1 MGKKNHKKSKQ
12 YYKVIDF
19 LFGYYK
25 QSFYAGRK
33 GKTIPVDK
41 IERKVFSM
49 ENSRMVDRRLL
60 FSTCSE
66 LKAYKTDKENP
77 EGNAGNTGNTEK
89 TATAERLTLLE
100 QRLDVLIDR
109 VTVVDWYAFREHF
122 SHSQAYEVY
131 QYFDHYKPT
140 PVLAVNGLIY
150 YYQNV
155 YLADKIKAGIR
166 KLLNKN
172 PIDDYPQAREMKRHF
187 ILHVGPTNSGK
198 TYQSLERLK
207 ECEKGIYLGPLRLL
221 ALEVFDKFNR
231 MEVPCNLVTGE
242 ESNLVDDAVCQA
254 STIEMLNT
262 HDYFDIAVIDEAQM
276 LADPRRGH
284 NWTRAILGIQ
294 AGEIHVCMAPSAEN
308 IVKKLITLCDDSYE
322 VHHYE
327 RMTPLIFEPF
337 KEGTNEGNY
346 IKQLKPGDAVITF
359 SKGGVLGIS
368 EQIEKAGLKTSVI
381 YGNLPPSARKFQVE
395 QFATGETEVVVA
407 TDAIGMGI
415 NLPIKRIVF
424 STIEKFDG
432 IEKRVL
438 YSQEIKQIA
447 GRAGRKGIYEE
458 GFCVSVD
465 DPEYV
470 EKCLSVPDPE
480 ITIAPLGFPDVLL
493 ELPYNLLYI
502 LQVWAEMAPSE
513 PFSKMDVTEVMELYK
528 IFRSIDEHSR
538 QNISRQEMY
547 SLITCPIDT
556 DEPVLKKDFIR
567 CCKDY
572 NDGCIEYYLPDFEGN
587 PNFLYSWE
595 TFYKRL
601 DLYYQISRKTGKII
615 REKELKKRRNDAIKE
630 INRILK
636 KRYYFLDDKKK
647 KTRSSGRAKIY
658 GSYRGKRGNNE
669 NRT

>member
-1 MGKKNHKKSKQ
+1 MKRKKPNKRYQ
-12 YYKVIDF
+12 KVIDF

-25 QSFYAGRK
+25 QSFYSEPK
-33 GKTIPVDK
+33 GKRVSVDK
-41 IERKVFSM
+41 IERHVFVL
-49 ENSRMVDRRLL
+49 ENSRAVDRFFL
-60 FSTCSE
+60 FTVCSE
-66 LKAYKTDKENP
+66 IKAYHKAKEISMQH
-77 EGNAGNTGNTEK
+77 E
-89 TATAERLTLLE
+89 ERLSLLE
-100 QRLDVLIDR
+100 GRLDVLIR
-109 VTVVDWYAFREHF
+109 RIAASDWFAFKNHLPKGQEF
-122 SHSQAYEVY
+122 EVY
-131 QYFDHYKPT
+131 QYFGRYKPS
-140 PVLAVNGLIY
+140 PELALQGLTWY
-150 YYQNV
+150 YRND
-155 YLADKIKAGIR
+155 YLAEKIKTGIR
-166 KLLNKN
+166 NLLNRN

-198 TYQSLERLK
+198 TYQSLERLR

-231 MEVPCNLVTGE
+231 MEVPCSLITGE
-242 ESNLVDDAVCQA
+242 ESNLVDGAVCQA

-262 HDYFDIAVIDEAQM
+262 HDYYDIAVIDEAQM

-284 NWTRAILGIQ
+284 NWTRAILGIR
-294 AGEIHVCMAPSAEN
+294 ANEIHVCMAQSAEN
-308 IVKKLITLCDDSYE
+308 IVEKLITLCDDTYE
-322 VHHYE
+322 VFHYE
-327 RMTPLIFEPF
+327 RMTPLTFEPF
-337 KEGTNEGNY
+337 KEGTDGDNY
-346 IKQLKPGDAVITF
+346 IRQLKPGDAVITF

-395 QFATGETEVVVA
+395 QFAVGETEVVVA

-438 YSQEIKQIA
+438 HSQEIKQIA

-458 GFCVSVD
+458 GFCTSVD
-465 DPEYV
+465 EPDYV
-470 EKCLSVPDPE
+470 RECLTVPDPI

-502 LQVWAEMAPSE
+502 LEVWAEMAPSE
-513 PFSKMDVTEVMELYK
+513 PFTKMDITEVMELYK
-528 IFRSIDEHSR
+528 IFRSIDAKSR
-538 QNISRQEMY
+538 ENISKQEMY

-567 CCKDY
+567 CCMDY
-572 NDGCIEYYLPDFEGN
+572 NDGCTGYFLPDFEGN
-587 PNFLYSWE
+587 PNYLYNWE

-615 REKELKKRRNDAIKE
+615 NEKELKKRRNDAIKE

-647 KTRSSGRAKIY
+647 KKGSFGKPKYHERYRIKGRP
-658 GSYRGKRGNNE
+658 GHGKR
-669 NRT
+669 